1 MDNMMQGYDVDAAVS
16 QIGKAVSR
24 AAHVSPQEAQ
34 AFVRRAIEADLRYMH
49 ETGVLDDD
57 GLMGEEEYDDD
68 DAFETLFARL
78 TDGVE
83 DDAEIGRIAQML
95 DSYMEAPA
103 RFHGRRRT
111 AGRLTPHRRKR
122 RWKKYVFSKSMRR
135 AR

>member
-95 DSYMEAPA
+95 DSYMEAQQD
-103 RFHGRRRT
+103 FMEEG
-111 AGRLTPHRRKR
+111 GLLDD
-122 RWKKYVFSKSMRR
+122 
-135 AR
+135 

>member
-1 MDNMMQGYDVDAAVS
+1 MNNMMQGYDVDAAVS

-34 AFVRRAIEADLRYMH
+34 AFVRRAIDADLRYMH

-83 DDAEIGRIAQML
+83 DDEEIGRIAQML
-95 DSYMEAPA
+95 DSYMEAQQD
-103 RFHGRRRT
+103 FMEEG
-111 AGRLTPHRRKR
+111 GLLDD
-122 RWKKYVFSKSMRR
+122 
-135 AR
+135 

>member
-1 MDNMMQGYDVDAAVS
+1 M
-16 QIGKAVSR
+16 
-24 AAHVSPQEAQ
+24 
-34 AFVRRAIEADLRYMH
+34 FVRRAIDADLRYMH

-95 DSYMEAPA
+95 DSYMEAQQD
-103 RFHGRRRT
+103 FMEEG
-111 AGRLTPHRRKR
+111 GLLGD
-122 RWKKYVFSKSMRR
+122 
-135 AR
+135 

>member
-57 GLMGEEEYDDD
+57 RLMGEEEYDDD

-95 DSYMEAPA
+95 DSYMEAQQD
-103 RFHGRRRT
+103 FMEEG
-111 AGRLTPHRRKR
+111 GLLGD
-122 RWKKYVFSKSMRR
+122 
-135 AR
+135 

>member
-95 DSYMEAPA
+95 DSYMEAQQD
-103 RFHGRRRT
+103 FMEEG
-111 AGRLTPHRRKR
+111 GLLGD
-122 RWKKYVFSKSMRR
+122 
-135 AR
+135 

>member
-83 DDAEIGRIAQML
+83 DDEEIGRIARML
-95 DSYMEAPA
+95 DSYMEAQQD
-103 RFHGRRRT
+103 FMEEG
-111 AGRLTPHRRKR
+111 GLLGD
-122 RWKKYVFSKSMRR
+122 
-135 AR
+135 

>member
-1 MDNMMQGYDVDAAVS
+1 MDNVMQGYDLDAAVR
-16 QIGKAVSR
+16 QIGKAIGK
-24 AAHVSPQEAQ
+24 AAKAAPDAAEAF
-34 AFVRRAIEADLRYMH
+34 ARRAIEADMRYMH

-95 DSYMEAPA
+95 DSYMEAQQD
-103 RFHGRRRT
+103 FMEEG
-111 AGRLTPHRRKR
+111 GLLGD
-122 RWKKYVFSKSMRR
+122 
-135 AR
+135 

>member
-57 GLMGEEEYDDD
+57 GLMSEEEYDDD

-95 DSYMEAPA
+95 DSYMEAQQD
-103 RFHGRRRT
+103 FMEEG
-111 AGRLTPHRRKR
+111 GLLGD
-122 RWKKYVFSKSMRR
+122 
-135 AR
+135 

>member
-95 DSYMEAPA
+95 DSYMEAQQD
-103 RFHGRRRT
+103 FMEEG
-111 AGRLTPHRRKR
+111 GLLGE
-122 RWKKYVFSKSMRR
+122 
-135 AR
+135 

>member
-16 QIGKAVSR
+16 QIGKVVSR

-68 DAFETLFARL
+68 DAFETLFAKL

-95 DSYMEAPA
+95 DSYMEAQQD
-103 RFHGRRRT
+103 FMEEG
-111 AGRLTPHRRKR
+111 GLLGD
-122 RWKKYVFSKSMRR
+122 
-135 AR
+135 

>member
-68 DAFETLFARL
+68 DAFETLFARM

-95 DSYMEAPA
+95 DSYMEAQQD
-103 RFHGRRRT
+103 FMEEG
-111 AGRLTPHRRKR
+111 GLLGD
-122 RWKKYVFSKSMRR
+122 
-135 AR
+135 

>member
-95 DSYMEAPA
+95 DSYMEAQQD
-103 RFHGRRRT
+103 FMEEG
-111 AGRLTPHRRKR
+111 GMLGD
-122 RWKKYVFSKSMRR
+122 
-135 AR
+135 

>member
-1 MDNMMQGYDVDAAVS
+1 MDNMMQGYDVDAAIS

-95 DSYMEAPA
+95 DSYMEAQQD
-103 RFHGRRRT
+103 FMEEG
-111 AGRLTPHRRKR
+111 GLLGD
-122 RWKKYVFSKSMRR
+122 
-135 AR
+135 

>member
-83 DDAEIGRIAQML
+83 DDEEIGRIAQML
-95 DSYMEAPA
+95 DSYMEAQQD
-103 RFHGRRRT
+103 FMEESG
-111 AGRLTPHRRKR
+111 LTDD
-122 RWKKYVFSKSMRR
+122 
-135 AR
+135 

>member
-95 DSYMEAPA
+95 DSYMEAQQDFMEEGGL
-103 RFHGRRRT
+103 RGD
-111 AGRLTPHRRKR
+111 
-122 RWKKYVFSKSMRR
+122 
-135 AR
+135 

>member
-16 QIGKAVSR
+16 KIGKAVSR

-68 DAFETLFARL
+68 DAFETLFARM

-95 DSYMEAPA
+95 DSYMEAQQDFMEEGGLP
-103 RFHGRRRT
+103 GD
-111 AGRLTPHRRKR
+111 
-122 RWKKYVFSKSMRR
+122 
-135 AR
+135 

>member
-16 QIGKAVSR
+16 HIGKAVSR

-95 DSYMEAPA
+95 DSYMEAQQD
-103 RFHGRRRT
+103 FMEEG
-111 AGRLTPHRRKR
+111 GLLGD
-122 RWKKYVFSKSMRR
+122 
-135 AR
+135 

>member
-24 AAHVSPQEAQ
+24 AAHVSLQEAQ
-34 AFVRRAIEADLRYMH
+34 AFVRRAIDADLRYMH

-83 DDAEIGRIAQML
+83 DDEEIGRIAQML
-95 DSYMEAPA
+95 DSYMEAQQD
-103 RFHGRRRT
+103 FMEEG
-111 AGRLTPHRRKR
+111 GLLGD
-122 RWKKYVFSKSMRR
+122 
-135 AR
+135 

>member
-24 AAHVSPQEAQ
+24 TAHVSPQAAQ

-95 DSYMEAPA
+95 DSYMEAQQD
-103 RFHGRRRT
+103 FMEEG
-111 AGRLTPHRRKR
+111 GLLGD
-122 RWKKYVFSKSMRR
+122 
-135 AR
+135 

>member
-57 GLMGEEEYDDD
+57 GLMGEAEYDDD
-68 DAFETLFARL
+68 DAFETLFAQL

-83 DDAEIGRIAQML
+83 DDEEIGRIAQML
-95 DSYMEAPA
+95 DSYMEAQQD
-103 RFHGRRRT
+103 FMEEG
-111 AGRLTPHRRKR
+111 GLLGD
-122 RWKKYVFSKSMRR
+122 
-135 AR
+135 

>member
-57 GLMGEEEYDDD
+57 GLMGEEESDDD
-68 DAFETLFARL
+68 DACETLFTRL

-95 DSYMEAPA
+95 DSYMEAQQD
-103 RFHGRRRT
+103 FMEEG
-111 AGRLTPHRRKR
+111 GLLGD
-122 RWKKYVFSKSMRR
+122 
-135 AR
+135 

>member
-1 MDNMMQGYDVDAAVS
+1 MDNMMQSYDVDAAVS

-78 TDGVE
+78 TDGVG

-95 DSYMEAPA
+95 DSYMEAQQD
-103 RFHGRRRT
+103 FMEEG
-111 AGRLTPHRRKR
+111 GLLGD
-122 RWKKYVFSKSMRR
+122 
-135 AR
+135 

>member
-34 AFVRRAIEADLRYMH
+34 AFVRRAIDADLRYMH

-95 DSYMEAPA
+95 DSYMEAQQD
-103 RFHGRRRT
+103 FMEEG
-111 AGRLTPHRRKR
+111 GLLDN
-122 RWKKYVFSKSMRR
+122 
-135 AR
+135 